1 MKKAI
6 LLLSLSLIFPHLAPA
21 ADAGSDV
28 AERYSYTMGVRL
40 GQLLRAQGI
49 SQADSASFAQAIDD
63 VLNERTL
70 RLSTD
75 EMRQAI
81 VDQQRLLAEQRAA
94 KAADNLRAGQ
104 EFLARNATN
113 ADVVALPSG
122 LQYRVLDKG
131 DGEQPGADDTVRVH
145 YQGTLIDGRV
155 FDSSIE
161 RGEPAEFPL
170 AGVVPGFRE
179 ALSLMHV
186 GDRWQVFMPS
196 TLAYGEKGAGAD
208 IGPNETLIFEMQ
220 LLDIVR

>member
-49 SQADSASFAQAIDD
+49 SQLDSASFAQAIDD

-155 FDSSIE
+155 FDGSIE

>member
-49 SQADSASFAQAIDD
+49 SQLDSASFAQAIDD

>member
-49 SQADSASFAQAIDD
+49 SQLDSASFAQAIDD

-186 GDRWQVFMPS
+186 GDRWQVFLPS
-196 TLAYGEKGAGAD
+196 TLAYGENGAGAD
-208 IGPNETLIFEMQ
+208 IGPNETLIFELE

>member
-49 SQADSASFAQAIDD
+49 SQLDSASFAQAIDD

-131 DGEQPGADDTVRVH
+131 DGEQPGTDDTVRVH

>member
-49 SQADSASFAQAIDD
+49 SQLDSASFAQAIDD

-170 AGVVPGFRE
+170 AGVVPGSRE

>member
-49 SQADSASFAQAIDD
+49 SQLDSASFAQAIDD

-104 EFLARNATN
+104 
-113 ADVVALPSG
+113 
-122 LQYRVLDKG
+122 
-131 DGEQPGADDTVRVH
+131 
-145 YQGTLIDGRV
+145 
-155 FDSSIE
+155 
-161 RGEPAEFPL
+161 
-170 AGVVPGFRE
+170 
-179 ALSLMHV
+179 
-186 GDRWQVFMPS
+186 
-196 TLAYGEKGAGAD
+196 
-208 IGPNETLIFEMQ
+208 
-220 LLDIVR
+220 